1 MHVSKKAVL
10 IGGRRYVNT
19 DDLSIQ
25 DVLDN
30 IETVLNLP
38 TQRVDTGRGP
48 VGDEA
53 PSEDWRYKFYH
64 ETEQAKSA
72 QYAFRWLCGGNLC
85 IDRQLHESVGG
96 FDETS
101 LHGEQ
106 RTRNTAIDFIDT
118 GRGSYPLRGQK
129 PFIKSHLVDQTR
141 QTVSQGRRSHATNL
155 SKSVLQCTGNLN
167 QDESMKSL
175 D

>member
-1 MHVSKKAVL
+1 MKYMHVSKKAVL

-38 TQRVDTGRGP
+38 TQRVDTGADPWAMRLRAKTG
-48 VGDEA
+48 GTNSIMK
-53 PSEDWRYKFYH
+53 PSKQRVLNTRFDGSVVAIF
-64 ETEQAKSA
+64 ASIA
-72 QYAFRWLCGGNLC
+72 SCMNP
-85 IDRQLHESVGG
+85 SVGL
-96 FDETS
+96 TKPS

-118 GRGSYPLRGQK
+118 GRGSYPLRGRS
-129 PFIKSHLVDQTR
+129 PSSRATWWIKRDR
-141 QTVSQGRRSHATNL
+141 P
-155 SKSVLQCTGNLN
+155 
-167 QDESMKSL
+167 
-175 D
+175 

>member
-1 MHVSKKAVL
+1 MS

-72 QYAFRWLCGGNLC
+72 QYVFDGSVVAIFASIASCMNP
-85 IDRQLHESVGG
+85 SVGL
-96 FDETS
+96 TKPS

-118 GRGSYPLRGQK
+118 GRGSYLLRGQK
-129 PFIKSHLVDQTR
+129 PFIKSHRVDQTR

-155 SKSVLQCTGNLN
+155 SKNVLQCTGNLN